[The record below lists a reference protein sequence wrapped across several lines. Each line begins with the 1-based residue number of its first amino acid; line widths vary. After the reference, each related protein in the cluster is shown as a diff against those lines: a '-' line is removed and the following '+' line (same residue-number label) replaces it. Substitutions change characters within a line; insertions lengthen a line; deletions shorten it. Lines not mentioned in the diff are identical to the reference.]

1 MYRMQGLRVELVLLS
16 SWLFHQHQKQ
26 LELRQVHAYSI
37 VDHSQIIWC
46 VDNCWDFIIDGD
58 VDVSC
63 CEPPVFVAV
72 MVNIVRSSN
81 CAGVPLI
88 VPVAVSKDRPSGI
101 LGLITQE
108 TISPEPVN
116 IASSGSHYSLCYWTE
131 SSHLVGRNAGTS
143 STMVMLMSTELLHLS

>member
-1 MYRMQGLRVELVLLS
+1 
-16 SWLFHQHQKQ
+16 
-26 LELRQVHAYSI
+26 
-37 VDHSQIIWC
+37 
-46 VDNCWDFIIDGD
+46 
-58 VDVSC
+58 
-63 CEPPVFVAV
+63 

-116 IASSGSHYSLCYWTE
+116 IASSGKSLLAVLLDRIK
-131 SSHLVGRNAGTS
+131 SSGW
-143 STMVMLMSTELLHLS
+143 